1 MSSTWIEKVALAV
14 SGLTAFGIGA
24 FILTAPHA
32 FYASYDI
39 ALGNDTSLLNELRAF
54 SAGLAA
60 FGMLMLAG
68 IWLQAVTLIS
78 IASALTVFIAFP
90 AGRIIGLIV
99 DGIPSSNLVAAL
111 VFELAVAGL
120 CSVAFASRFKRSAH
134 PSRSSQL

>member
-1 MSSTWIEKVALAV
+1 MSSTRIEKVALAV
-14 SGLTAFGIGA
+14 SGLTAVGIGA
-24 FILTAPHA
+24 FILAAPHA
-32 FYASYDI
+32 CYAGYGI
-39 ALGNDTSLLNELRAF
+39 ALSNDTSLLNELRAF

-68 IWLQAVTLIS
+68 IWLKALTPIS

-90 AGRIIGLIV
+90 VGRIIGLIV

-120 CSVAFASRFKRSAH
+120 CSVAFARRFKRSAH
-134 PSRSSQL
+134 QTLSSQY